1 MNQYAQLVRESE
13 MKELLTP
20 CDRLEKLAKEI
31 LLDFKYLDTQV
42 ILFYYIKF
50 TILKII
56 LVLKYLFQRK
66 TSSFLVL
73 SCKIC

>member
-42 ILFYYIKF
+42 SNIFIAKNYNAK
-50 TILKII
+50 
-56 LVLKYLFQRK
+56 
-66 TSSFLVL
+66 
-73 SCKIC
+73 

>member
-42 ILFYYIKF
+42 S
-50 TILKII
+50 
-56 LVLKYLFQRK
+56 R
-66 TSSFLVL
+66 VL
-73 SCKIC
+73 SYKKLQ